1 MSMGKEDIY
10 IDKSVL
16 SAKVKLER
24 SIATLHD
31 MNKGDIIHEEDLH
44 MLSPGDGYKWDQLHE
59 IVGKQLK
66 RSIPANEIVYPK
78 DIE

>member
-1 MSMGKEDIY
+1 
-10 IDKSVL
+10 
-16 SAKVKLER
+16 
-24 SIATLHD
+24 